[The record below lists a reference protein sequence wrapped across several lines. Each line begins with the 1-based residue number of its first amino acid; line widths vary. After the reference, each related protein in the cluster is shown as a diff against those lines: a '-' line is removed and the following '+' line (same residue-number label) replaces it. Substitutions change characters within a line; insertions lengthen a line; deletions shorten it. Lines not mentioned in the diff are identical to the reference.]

1 MSLVFDR
8 GGGGGDGGLGASPG
22 RQLLRGVVRYS
33 FKERSD
39 RVEIFW
45 RLNLCAVHTTFI
57 SHTVFIHQQK
67 KINLKYLQSH

>member
-1 MSLVFDR
+1 M
-8 GGGGGDGGLGASPG
+8 GGGGGLGASPG

-39 RVEIFW
+39 RVRIFW
-45 RLNLCAVHTTFI
+45 RLNLYAVHTVYFRHCFYSPT
-57 SHTVFIHQQK
+57 K